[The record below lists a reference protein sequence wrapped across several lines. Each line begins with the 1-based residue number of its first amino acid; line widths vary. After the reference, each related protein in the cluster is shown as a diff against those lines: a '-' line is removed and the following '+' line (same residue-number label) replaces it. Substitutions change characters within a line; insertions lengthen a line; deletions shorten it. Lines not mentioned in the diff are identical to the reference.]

1 MSNFDT
7 NPIIANLSTGT
18 TIPFRPTTAKN
29 GNVYHAILNPSTG
42 KAAPYGVRV
51 SDAVVGD
58 ALPTSIVVNGVT
70 IQGDTTRQEK
80 DDDRPRVRFSGK
92 VDFGDSVGD
101 RMVKLTISRTK
112 DDAAYNVTGRVHRI
126 GGGASKVA
134 VDSL

>member
-7 NPIIANLSTGT
+7 TPIIANLSTGT

-29 GNVYHAILNPSTG
+29 GNVYHAILNPSSG

-51 SDAVVGD
+51 SDAVIG
-58 ALPTSIVVNGVT
+58 AGLPDSIVVNGVT
-70 IQGDTTRQEK
+70 LKGDTTRGEK
-80 DDDRPRVRFSGK
+80 DDDRPRVRFNGK
-92 VDFGDSVGD
+92 VNFGDKVGD

-126 GGGASKVA
+126 GGGSNAA
-134 VDSL
+134 PVDAL